1 MIINMS
7 LFLAIL
13 GITKTES
20 DNTGTALDKI
30 KILLQEYLPLPLI
43 NLYRIYTYNLSLAV
57 NKQPWSILK
66 NLLNT
71 TQKIFHKR
79 QTILFYPD
87 FPYRKATIYQICL
100 LLGYKI
106 TNNPKKQ
113 FDLVINW
120 QRYQTFFTEE
130 AILSEFSQQQNCTVV
145 NLNCQDV
152 SKSFINQIFYEAF
165 GYSIAVDPLTY
176 TGKCVVKSNLNA
188 QHDGQIISC
197 PMEQIETSESEVVYQ
212 KFIDNELEECTV
224 IDYRVPIFKQV
235 IPFVYVY
242 IKHNKTE
249 TQRFF
254 GYPSLIS
261 VQAIETSTVF
271 NQDEINK
278 ILSFCQKL
286 GLDYGE
292 LDILRDNIDQQIYIV
307 DANNTPSSRLLFE
320 PLQLPL
326 EKCILEA
333 GDRKIALEKMAT
345 AFQKEFLNIES

>member
-1 MIINMS
+1 MMINLS
-7 LFLAIL
+7 LFLALL
-13 GITKTES
+13 GINQTES
-20 DNTGTALDKI
+20 DTTRTLLDKI
-30 KILLQEYLPLPLI
+30 KILLQEYLPVTLI
-43 NLYRIYTYNLSLAV
+43 NLYRIYTYNLSLEV

-113 FDLVINW
+113 FDLAIKW

-130 AILSEFSQQQNCTVV
+130 AILSEFSQQQNRTVV

-188 QHDGQIISC
+188 QHDGKIISC
-197 PMEQIETSESEVVYQ
+197 PIEQIEDSESEVVYQ
-212 KFIDNELEECTV
+212 KLVDNELQEGKV
-224 IDYRVPIFKQV
+224 VDYRVPIFKQV

-242 IKHNKTE
+242 LKHNKTE

-261 VQAIETSTVF
+261 VQVVETSTIF
-271 NQDEINK
+271 NIDEISK
-278 ILSFCQKL
+278 ILSFCKKL

-292 LDILRDNIDQQIYIV
+292 LDILRDKIDQQIYIV

-320 PLQLPL
+320 PLQLPPK
-326 EKCILEA
+326 KCLLDA
-333 GDRKIALEKMAT
+333 GDRKIALEKMAE
-345 AFQKEFLNIES
+345 AFQKEFLNLE

>member
-1 MIINMS
+1 MMINLS
-7 LFLAIL
+7 LFLALL

-20 DNTGTALDKI
+20 DTTGTLLDKI
-30 KILLQEYLPLPLI
+30 KILLQGYLPLSLL
-43 NLYRIYTYNLSLAV
+43 NLSRIYTYNLSLEV
-57 NKQPWSILK
+57 NKKPWNVLK
-66 NLLNT
+66 NLVNT
-71 TQKIFHKR
+71 TQKIFNNRK
-79 QTILFYPD
+79 TILFYPD

-106 TNNPKKQ
+106 TNNPKKH
-113 FDLVINW
+113 FDLAINW
-120 QRYQTFFTEE
+120 QRYQTFFKEE
-130 AILSEFSQQQNCTVV
+130 PTLSCFSQQQNHHIV

-152 SKSFINQIFYEAF
+152 SKAFINQIFQEAF
-165 GYSIAVDPLTY
+165 NYSIAVDPLTY

-188 QHDGQIISC
+188 QHDGKIISC
-197 PMEQIETSESEVVYQ
+197 PIEQIEDSESEVVYQ
-212 KFIDNELEECTV
+212 KLVDNELQEGKV

-242 IKHNKTE
+242 LKHNKTE

-261 VQAIETSTVF
+261 VQVVETSTVF
-271 NQDEINK
+271 NADEINK

-320 PLQLPL
+320 PLQLPP
-326 EKCILEA
+326 EKCILKA
-333 GDRKIALEKMAT
+333 SDRKIALEKMAT
-345 AFQKEFLNIES
+345 AFQKEFLNIE